1 MRKCGAHQKHT
12 HIHTH
17 RSESAGEWEGME
29 REGEKGRRG
38 KGEKGRGA
46 DGKRMREGE
55 GEREV
60 RKQKMTLPPFY
71 NDVELT
77 HLTL

>member
-1 MRKCGAHQKHT
+1 MG
-12 HIHTH
+12 
-17 RSESAGEWEGME
+17 

-38 KGEKGRGA
+38 KGEKRRGA